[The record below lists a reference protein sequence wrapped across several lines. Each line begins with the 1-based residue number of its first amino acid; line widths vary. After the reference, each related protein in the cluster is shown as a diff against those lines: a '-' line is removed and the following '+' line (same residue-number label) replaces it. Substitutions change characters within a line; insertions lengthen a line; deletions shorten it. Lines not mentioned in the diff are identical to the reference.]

1 MAELQLKSQRFRAE
15 REMSWRQLD
24 QLLNK
29 AQRKGAAALSD
40 EELLAAPVL
49 YRSAMSSLSVAR
61 SISLDRGVV
70 GYLESL
76 CLRGYLFVYG
86 VRSTPLERISRFF
99 AHDWPTAV
107 RGLWRETLASLL
119 LFVLGAAIAVVL
131 VGSDPDWFYSFVD
144 PGMAGG
150 RDPSA
155 STASLRATL
164 YDDHDGQWLGAF
176 ATSLF
181 THNSGVA
188 ILAFALGF
196 AFCLP
201 TAFLIFTN
209 GALLGAMF
217 ALFASRGL
225 GVELA
230 GWLLIHGVT
239 ELFAIILAGAAGFR
253 IGWSVIRP
261 GDRARTDAAA
271 AAGRQA
277 GAVMGGVVIMLLLAG
292 LLEGFGRQLI
302 NLDAARFAIAGV
314 TGVLW
319 LTYFYAPRKAADE
332 RR

>member
-15 REMSWRQLD
+15 REWTWRQLD
-24 QLLNK
+24 NLLNK
-29 AQRKGAAALSD
+29 VQRKGAAALTD

-86 VRSTPLERISRFF
+86 VRSTPLERVAQFF
-99 AHDWPTAV
+99 AVDWPRAV
-107 RGLWRETLASLL
+107 RSLWRETLLSAG
-119 LFVLGAAIAVVL
+119 LFFLGAVIAYMM
-131 VGSDPDWFYSFVD
+131 VGHDPDWFYSFVGD
-144 PGMAGG
+144 MAQG

-155 STASLRATL
+155 TTEYLRGTL
-164 YDDHDGQWLGAF
+164 YDDNDKEGLSYF

-188 ILAFALGF
+188 LLAFALGF

-209 GALLGAMF
+209 GALLGAMVAVF
-217 ALFASRGL
+217 VSRGL

-253 IGWSVIRP
+253 IGWSIIWPR
-261 GDRARTDAAA
+261 DQSRLEAAS
-271 AAGRQA
+271 AAGRTA
-277 GAVMGGVVIMLLLAG
+277 GAVMAGVVIMLLLAG

-302 NLDAARFAIAGV
+302 NVDAIRFAVAGV
-314 TGVLW
+314 TGLIW
-319 LTYFYAPRKAADE
+319 LSYFYIPRRPADE

>member
-15 REMSWRQLD
+15 RETTWRQLD
-24 QLLNK
+24 ALLNK
-29 AQRKGAAALSD
+29 AQRKGAAALTD

-86 VRSTPLERISRFF
+86 VRATPLERVARFF
-99 AHDWPTAV
+99 AVDWPHAV
-107 RGLWRETLASLL
+107 RSLWRETLLSAG
-119 LFVLGAAIAVVL
+119 LFFLGAVVAYMM
-131 VGSDPDWFYSFVD
+131 VGHDPDWFYSFV
-144 PGMAGG
+144 GEMAQG

-155 STASLRATL
+155 TTEYLRGTL
-164 YDDHDGQWLGAF
+164 YDDNGKEGLSYF

-188 ILAFALGF
+188 LLAFALGF

-209 GALLGAMF
+209 GALLGAMVAVF
-217 ALFASRGL
+217 VGRGL

-253 IGWSVIRP
+253 IGWSIIRP
-261 GDRARTDAAA
+261 RDQSRLEAAA
-271 AAGRQA
+271 AAGRTA
-277 GAVMGGVVIMLLLAG
+277 GTVMAGVVIMLLLAG

-302 NLDAARFAIAGV
+302 TVDALRFAVAGF
-314 TGVLW
+314 TGLVW
-319 LTYFYAPRKAADE
+319 FSYFYIPRRPVDE